1 MGKPT
6 SQVRKID
13 KVHAKIKQRS
23 HTRDEQLSGG
33 GGGGG
38 RGGGAHYNL
47 LSAYCTSVYGTF
59 ILHFD
64 QPELGPEG
72 TAW

>member
-13 KVHAKIKQRS
+13 RVHAKMKQRS
-23 HTRDEQLSGG
+23 HTRDEQLGG

-38 RGGGAHYNL
+38 GGGAHYNH
-47 LSAYCTSVYGTF
+47 LSAYCTNSYGTM